1 MKSIKKQAGKNKI
14 KLTIELSNDEVMAYF
29 DEELESL
36 APSVSVPGFRPGKAP
51 RAMLIESIGHSRL
64 SSYALEKAVNK
75 AYQDAVFE
83 HKHVPVSQPAISISK
98 HPSFSDDGKNNELVF
113 EVEYDI
119 IPDVKIGDYR
129 KIKLPKR
136 KEEKIEVSSS
146 EVDGVV
152 KYLQRQKANLKDKSG
167 EAKKGDWLE
176 ISFEGSIKNVKL
188 DKLTSNNLPI
198 VLGETKLIDGF
209 EEKLIGIKKG
219 EVRDF
224 DLKVQKD
231 FPDKEVAG
239 KTAKFKVECLEIK
252 EIVLPKIDKE
262 FIEAFGLKSEKELRT
277 RIEDSLFREKRERRF
292 NEKKVQIAG
301 ELIKITKVDIP
312 DSLIKGEADRMKA
325 SLEED
330 LKNRGLT
337 LDQYQKDLKIDDKKM
352 RSDLEAQAKK
362 NIMLGLALSEVAKAE
377 KIDIQKSE
385 NVDELYR
392 RLIEL
397 IEG

>member
-1 MKSIKKQAGKNKI
+1 MEIKKKTISKNKV
-14 KLTIELSNDEVMAYF
+14 KLVISLSPSEMGDYF
-29 DEELESL
+29 DGELETL

-64 SSYALEKAVNK
+64 SSYALEKAINESF
-75 AYQDAVFE
+75 QDAVLQN
-83 HKHVPVSQPAISISK
+83 KHVPVSRPAISISK
-98 HPSFSDDGKNNELVF
+98 HPAFSDDGKNNELVF

-119 IPDVKIGDYR
+119 IPDVKVGNYK
-129 KIKLPKR
+129 KIKLPKT
-136 KEEKIEVSSS
+136 KEDKIEVTSQ
-146 EVDGVV
+146 EVDGVI
-152 KYLQRQKANLKDKSG
+152 KYLQRQKSNLKDHSSK
-167 EAKKGDWLE
+167 ARKGDWLE
-176 ISFEGSIKNVKL
+176 ISFEGSIKNVKI

-198 VLGETKLIDGF
+198 VLGETKLIEGF

-224 DLKVQKD
+224 ELKVQKD
-231 FPDKEVAG
+231 FPDTQIAG
-239 KTAKFKVECLEIK
+239 KVAKFKVECLEVK

-262 FIEAFGLKSEKELRT
+262 FVESFGLKSEKELRA

-292 NEKKVQIAG
+292 NEKKTQIAT

-312 DSLIKGEADRMKA
+312 TSLIKDEADRIKS

-330 LKNRGLT
+330 LKNRGHSLE
-337 LDQYQKDLKIDDKKM
+337 QYQKDLKIDDKKM
-352 RSDLEAQAKK
+352 RDDLEAQAKK
-362 NIMLGLALSEVAKAE
+362 NITLGLALSEVSKAE

-385 NVDELYR
+385 NVDVLYQR
-392 RLIEL
+392 IIEL